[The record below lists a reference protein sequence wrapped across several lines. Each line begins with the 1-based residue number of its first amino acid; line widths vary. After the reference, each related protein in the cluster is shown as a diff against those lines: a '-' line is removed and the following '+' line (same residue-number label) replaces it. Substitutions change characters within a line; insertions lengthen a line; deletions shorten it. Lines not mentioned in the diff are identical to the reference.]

1 MCWICAASSTVA
13 ALLFTT
19 VTPGAG
25 WRRTRYSHESYLEM
39 MRRTGKEVP
48 LLLQKVL
55 GLRLECFRIDVLHAV
70 DLGVA
75 AHIVGNILWES
86 VVDHKWGGAHPRRT
100 PGATR
105 GRLQEVGARPGR
117 ATPRAPAGPAH

>member
-1 MCWICAASSTVA
+1 M
-13 ALLFTT
+13 L
-19 VTPGAG
+19 
-25 WRRTRYSHESYLEM
+25 
-39 MRRTGKEVP
+39 P

-86 VVDHKWGGAHPRRT
+86 VVDHKWGAPTQDENLALLEADFRKWEKSQDVPH
-100 PGATR
+100 R
-105 GRLQEVGARPGR
+105 GRLQGQLTKEPSCRLKF
-117 ATPRAPAGPAH
+117 